1 MGGSG
6 LYVDVICNGL
16 DEMPKISSKI
26 RNDIKE
32 LHKKKG
38 INFLLS
44 ELKEKDPIFYEQ
56 VDKKNPH
63 RIMRALEVIYSSN
76 KPFSS
81 FRKREVK
88 KRNYNIIK
96 VGLHVQDRKNL
107 YNKIN
112 TRVDTMIKK
121 GLIKEVESLKKYKSK
136 NALQTVGYK
145 EIFEYFEDKHT
156 LEEAIDKIKQN
167 TRRFAKSKSHG
178 LIEIKILLIF
188 LHLKSRIL

>member
-1 MGGSG
+1 MT
-6 LYVDVICNGL
+6 
-16 DEMPKISSKI
+16 
-26 RNDIKE
+26 
-32 LHKKKG
+32 KKPSQ
-38 INFLLS
+38 NN
-44 ELKEKDPIFYEQ
+44 EK
-56 VDKKNPH
+56 
-63 RIMRALEVIYSSN
+63 LEVIYSSN

-88 KRNYNIIK
+88 KRNFNIIK
-96 VGLHVQDRKNL
+96 VGLHVEDRKNL

-121 GLIKEVESLKKYKSK
+121 GLIKEVESLKKYRSK

-167 TRRFAKSKSHG
+167 TRRFTKERQLHG

-188 LHLKSRIL
+188 LHVKSMIL

>member
-1 MGGSG
+1 MNK
-6 LYVDVICNGL
+6 LT
-16 DEMPKISSKI
+16 
-26 RNDIKE
+26 
-32 LHKKKG
+32 KK
-38 INFLLS
+38 
-44 ELKEKDPIFYEQ
+44 
-56 VDKKNPH
+56 PH

-136 NALQTVGYK
+136 NAFKQSDIKKYLN
-145 EIFEYFEDKHT
+145 I
-156 LEEAIDKIKQN
+156 LKIN
-167 TRRFAKSKSHG
+167 
-178 LIEIKILLIF
+178 ILLR
-188 LHLKSRIL
+188 KAYR